1 MLDHT
6 PIGQRAEGLG
16 VREVVEE
23 VMGVQS
29 RTPLPSPQSSVEIEA
44 HLVIAWEGRA
54 APELR

>member
-16 VREVVEE
+16 VREVI
-23 VMGVQS
+23 GVQS
-29 RTPLPSPQSSVEIEA
+29 RTPLPAPQSSVEIEA